1 MLPLLAEKVM
11 VLLVMFVVVVVVVA
25 VVVVSFSGCV
35 HVAVVARK
43 SVQCCCFRR

>member
-1 MLPLLAEKVM
+1 MLSLLAEKVM
-11 VLLVMFVVVVVVVA
+11 VLLVMFVVVVVVA

>member
-1 MLPLLAEKVM
+1 MLSLLAEKVM
-11 VLLVMFVVVVVVVA
+11 VLLVMFVVVVVVA

-43 SVQCCCFRR
+43 SVQCYCFRR

>member
-1 MLPLLAEKVM
+1 MLSLLAEKAM
-11 VLLVMFVVVVVVVA
+11 VLLVMFVVVVVVA